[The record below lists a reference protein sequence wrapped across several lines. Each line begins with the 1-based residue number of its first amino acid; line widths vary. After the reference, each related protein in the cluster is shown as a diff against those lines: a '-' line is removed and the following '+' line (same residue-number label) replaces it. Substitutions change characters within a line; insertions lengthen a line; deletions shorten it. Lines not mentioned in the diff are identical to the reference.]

1 MGGGEIGPGA
11 RCGGD
16 GHEDVLLQT
25 GVAGRVIG
33 GVVLPASPDDP
44 GPGAAESLQRATV
57 VMAALA
63 RVGVAV
69 GGPRVPA
76 AGAVSERGQ
85 RVA

>member
-1 MGGGEIGPGA
+1 M
-11 RCGGD
+11 
-16 GHEDVLLQT
+16 LLQA
-25 GVAGRVIG
+25 GVAGRVVW
-33 GVVLPASPDDP
+33 GVVLPASPDDA
-44 GPGAAESLQRATV
+44 GPGAAESAQRAAV

-76 AGAVSERGQ
+76 AGAVRERGE